1 MVDKVARKH
10 DWGLLAIGVVFA
22 GGGLYLALSGAG
34 LAPSPS
40 PLHGPNWLALAVGLV
55 FFATG
60 LSVLVRGW
68 LAVPD
73 NQPNLPAGTPAI
85 FVAIQWLAA
94 FVIIAGLASVATWIG
109 FGDGDRHFSL
119 SMPFGSSNAKITGG
133 EAIGRAMFGLGAI
146 ITWLMAAGVAYAG
159 LNKIFGKKS

>member
-40 PLHGPNWLALAVGLV
+40 RLHGPNWLALAVGLV

-60 LSVLVRGW
+60 AFGAGARLARG
-68 LAVPD
+68 ARTTSPTC
-73 NQPNLPAGTPAI
+73 PPAPRRSSSR
-85 FVAIQWLAA
+85 FN
-94 FVIIAGLASVATWIG
+94 
-109 FGDGDRHFSL
+109 
-119 SMPFGSSNAKITGG
+119 GSP
-133 EAIGRAMFGLGAI
+133 L
-146 ITWLMAAGVAYAG
+146 L
-159 LNKIFGKKS
+159 